1 MNRGA
6 PGQRIGSEGTDL
18 MDMDTHQALACAAED
33 ARVGLITSYP
43 GSPASGMVDAVIASA
58 KGGGP
63 LVEWSTN
70 ERLALETAIGA
81 SIGGWRA
88 LVCVK
93 SVGVNAMLDPLVCLN
108 LTPVHGG
115 LVILIGDDPG
125 GYGSQNDQDTRLLAP
140 MLEMPLLEPAS
151 PGEAYRLMRSAFGW
165 SERYET
171 AFLIR
176 ITRSSSQF
184 KGPVVRLERE
194 GESIPLGLCGDP
206 GRFVPVPS
214 DVVPRHRELHSRML
228 RLSEWADRAPG
239 NQASGV
245 GELGVIAAGAAFRK
259 LQDVVHVDA
268 GIGCRVLK
276 LATLFPSPET
286 LLCRFGEGCRRVL
299 VLEEQEPFLEERIA
313 ALYHRSGVAAHVLGR
328 LSGHV
333 QGREGELYRWMIQDA
348 LGRFLPGFRPSQ
360 THARDQEAGER
371 PHKEDHCA
379 GSGYEGI
386 IDCLERAAA
395 QRGEKLLLVADPGCM
410 VALRERLTAKY
421 AIGSAVGVAD
431 GLSRTGL
438 EERPVAVIGDS
449 AFFHSGLAGLCNA
462 ARAGSRAMVVVLDNG
477 GTRSTGGQPSPS
489 AARDA
494 SGGRAPALSIPGLA
508 RACGVGHVCDFGV
521 KANPDEL
528 TAGFADALAHE
539 SLALVRVRL

>member
-1 MNRGA
+1 M
-6 PGQRIGSEGTDL
+6 GQRIRLEGTDP
-18 MDMDTHQALACAAED
+18 MDMNTHQALACAAAD
-33 ARVGLITSYP
+33 AGVDLITSYP
-43 GSPASGMVDAVIASA
+43 GSPASGMVEAVIADA
-58 KGGGP
+58 KQDGP
-63 LVEWSTN
+63 WVDWSTN

-81 SIGGWRA
+81 SIGGRRS

-93 SVGVNAMLDPLVCLN
+93 SVGVNVMLDPLMCLN

-140 MLEMPLLEPAS
+140 MLEMPMLEPAS
-151 PGEAYRLMRSAFGW
+151 PEEAYHLLRSAFEW
-165 SERYET
+165 SEHYET
-171 AFLIR
+171 PFLIR

-184 KGPVVRLERE
+184 VGPVARQEKK
-194 GESIPLGLCGDP
+194 GDATPLGLCQDR

-214 DVVPRHRELHSRML
+214 DVVARHQDLHSRLL
-228 RLSEWADRAPG
+228 RLSEWAERAPG
-239 NQASGV
+239 NRASG
-245 GELGVIAAGAAFRK
+245 GGDLGVIAAGAAFRK
-259 LQDVVHVDA
+259 LQDVVDVEG

-276 LATLFPSPET
+276 LATVFPSPER
-286 LLCRFGEGCRRVL
+286 LLCRFGEACRRVL

-313 ALYHRSGVAAHVLGR
+313 ALYHRSGVEAQVLGR

-333 QGREGELYRWMIQDA
+333 HGREGELYRWMIQDA
-348 LGRFLPGFRPSQ
+348 LGRFLPEFEPSRS
-360 THARDQEAGER
+360 HLRDQEADER

-379 GSGYEGI
+379 GSGYERI
-386 IDCLERAAA
+386 IDCLARAAA
-395 QRGEKLLLVADPGCM
+395 GRGEKLLLIADPGCM

-431 GLSRTGL
+431 GLSRATR

-449 AFFHSGLAGLCNA
+449 AFFHSGLAALCNA
-462 ARAGSRAMVVVLDNG
+462 ARAGGRTMVVVLDNG

-489 AARDA
+489 SARDA
-494 SGGRAPALSIPGLA
+494 FGRRALALSIPDLA
-508 RACGVGHVCDFGV
+508 RACGVPHVYDFGIE
-521 KANPDEL
+521 AGPEAL
-528 TAGFADALAHE
+528 TAGFARALAHE